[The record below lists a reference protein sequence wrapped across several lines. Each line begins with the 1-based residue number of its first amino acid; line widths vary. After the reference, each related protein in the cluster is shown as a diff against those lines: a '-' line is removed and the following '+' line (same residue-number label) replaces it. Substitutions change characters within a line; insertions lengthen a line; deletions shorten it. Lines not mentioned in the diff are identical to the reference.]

1 MAHHQQR
8 GTALVTGA
16 SSGIGAVYA
25 DRLARRGYD
34 LILVARDAA
43 RLEALAARLRAS
55 EHIAVE
61 VLQADLGAAEGRD
74 LVERRLAGD
83 AAITML
89 VNNAGAALAGPSIQ
103 IAPDA
108 AEALIMLNVVAAT
121 RLALAAG
128 KSFAARRH
136 GAIINIAS
144 VVALVPGRI
153 SGIYSATKAFVL
165 NFSQALAEE
174 LSPAGVRVQAVLPG
188 ATRTEIWGRAGVDVN
203 ALDAATVMD
212 VDEMVDAA
220 LAGFDGGETVTIPA
234 LPEAA
239 DWQAFE
245 AARRAL
251 GPNLSRRHAAARY
264 QEAREAA
271 Q

>member
-1 MAHHQQR
+1 MARLDGQ

-25 DRLARRGYD
+25 DRLARRGFN
-34 LILVARDAA
+34 LILVARDEA
-43 RLEALAARLRAS
+43 RLQKLAARLREVA
-55 EHIAVE
+55 AVAVA
-61 VLQADLGAAEGRD
+61 VLPADLGTHAGRAA
-74 LVERRLAGD
+74 VERRVADD
-83 AAITML
+83 ASITLL
-89 VNNAGAALAGPSIQ
+89 VNNAGAAVPGKIID

-108 AEALIMLNVVAAT
+108 AEALIELNVIAAT
-121 RLALAAG
+121 RLAMAAG
-128 KSFAARRH
+128 KAFAGRGQ

-153 SGIYSATKAFVL
+153 SGVYSATKAFFL

-174 LSPAGVRVQAVLPG
+174 LKLAGVRVQAVLPG

-203 ALDAATVMD
+203 MLDASTIMA

-220 LAGFDGGETVTIPA
+220 LAGFDQGEVVTIPA
-234 LPEAA
+234 LPDAA

-245 AARRAL
+245 SARQAL
-251 GPNLSRRHAAARY
+251 GPNLSRNHAAARY
-264 QEAREAA
+264 HVAEP
-271 Q
+271 

>member
-1 MAHHQQR
+1 MVRIEQY

-34 LILVARDAA
+34 LVLVARDTD
-43 RLEALAARLRAS
+43 RLETLAAGLRAAAD
-55 EHIAVE
+55 IKVE
-61 VLQADLGAAEGRD
+61 ILLADLGAARGREM
-74 LVERRLAGD
+74 VEHRLGED
-83 AAITML
+83 PSITMF
-89 VNNAGAALAGPSIQ
+89 VNNAGAAVTGNIID

-108 AEALIMLNVVAAT
+108 AEGLIELNVIAAT
-121 RLALAAG
+121 RLAIAAG
-128 KSFAARRH
+128 STFAKRGH

-153 SGIYSATKAFVL
+153 SGVYSATKAFVL
-165 NFSQALAEE
+165 NFSQALAQE
-174 LSPAGVRVQAVLPG
+174 LAPGGVRVQAVLPG

-203 ALDAATVMD
+203 MLDASTVMA

-220 LAGFDGGETVTIPA
+220 LAGFDAGEVVTIPA
-234 LPEAA
+234 LPDAA

-245 AARRAL
+245 AARQAL
-251 GPNLSRRHAAARY
+251 GPNLSRNHAAARY
-264 QEAREAA
+264 RVAA
-271 Q
+271 L